1 MNMLS
6 IRLWYTV
13 AALSVMGAAIA
24 MEMEDMLMG
33 QTLDS
38 FLSGLVL
45 HEQLSEEHKLEIVNM
60 ASPPTDATSDGD
72 IDGDSSNAKEHYR
85 DQGFTTAESKELLR
99 DYLYNTV
106 NDGSMEEETA
116 EAIASTLNLG
126 GLYFTE
132 EMVESLALM
141 QGLNGAASADYQ
153 GEGNMHRLG
162 RISPVPLSQWSITN
176 GIWGYATP
184 NGAREYALMCAGPG
198 LSIVDV
204 TDAAKPVRVQFTPM
218 SGGGI
223 WRDVC
228 THVDEASGTTYAYV
242 AAQGGSNPS
251 LFVYNLS
258 YLSDDPNKPNVKDS
272 NPIPLGEG
280 YSNRGQAGFGHT
292 VNCARGLLFLH
303 TAGTTHGCR
312 VYDIK
317 ENPTQPKFLFHTGGT
332 GGCHDS
338 MVQTNVDVE
347 GEAKD
352 LWIISEAYSRTD
364 NIRDITNVNS
374 ETKTVPPLLGRTPS
388 ISGIYAHSSA
398 LYNDRYLFQ
407 TDENNRHDIC
417 VYDIGN
423 LMQGTG
429 SPQLISRFQYSEHNS
444 MNALTHNGFIRGNY
458 YFNAYYQAG
467 LRVFDI
473 SNPYYVH
480 EVGKVETYR
489 DPDGNG
495 QLINVKKT
503 EYKGSWNVY
512 PYLPSGNILV
522 NDMYHGLF
530 IVAASAPYDPP
541 EPPILSA
548 ERDGGGNANL
558 SWNVGIN
565 VRGYSVI
572 RSFDG
577 STYAK
582 IAEHIMGNSFLD
594 NDAQGK
600 SAFYK
605 VIAVNGEGEGT
616 SVPVYSEVTPEPTR
630 APTQVPTPLPT
641 HVPTPLPTP
650 LPTHVPTDLPTHVP
664 TPLPTHVPTTHG
676 ATPEPTH
683 VLTPAPTHLPT
694 PEPTSGGVTSARAGP
709 QTASYNPTF
718 GAPSCSIGSSCD
730 SKSLLDGRHNLGPEP
745 NQPNTLDGCLDGKSG
760 AYHRDESVD
769 AIFIS
774 SDSSDDMMEGSTIT
788 VNAGVFCWGNGSK
801 DFIYFFHAADASN
814 PNWTLMKR
822 VQCASGGNQSL
833 SDIQT
838 KYASYDLPKG
848 ALQAVR
854 VSIRYENGD
863 PNLGPCFSGNYNDTD
878 DVVIQVKEDPSFLGT
893 AVAVEAKKVEDDKKK
908 NKRANAKKQLRKN
921 SSR

>member
-1 MNMLS
+1 
-6 IRLWYTV
+6 
-13 AALSVMGAAIA
+13 

-33 QTLDS
+33 QSLDS

-272 NPIPLGEG
+272 NPIPRGEG

-317 ENPTQPKFLFHTGGT
+317 ENPMKPTFLFSTGGS

-338 MVQTNVDVE
+338 MVQINVDVQ
-347 GEAKD
+347 GETKD
-352 LWIISEAYSRTD
+352 LWIISEAFSRRD

-374 ETKTVPPLLGRTPS
+374 ETKMVPPLLGRTPS
-388 ISGIYAHSSA
+388 ISGIYAHSSD
-398 LYNDRYLFQ
+398 LFKKRFLFQ

-417 VYDIGN
+417 VYDIRN
-423 LMQGTG
+423 LLQGTG
-429 SPQLISRFQYSEHNS
+429 KPQLISRFQYSEHNS
-444 MNALTHNGFIRGNY
+444 MNALTHNGFVQGNY
-458 YFNAYYQAG
+458 YYNAYYQAG

-473 SNPYYVH
+473 SNPYFVY

-489 DPDGNG
+489 DPDGDGNY
-495 QLINVKKT
+495 IKVKKT
-503 EYKGSWNVY
+503 EYKGAWNVFTN
-512 PYLPSGNILV
+512 LPSGNILL
-522 NDMYHGLF
+522 NDMYNGLF
-530 IVAASAPYDPP
+530 IVRASAPYAPP
-541 EPPILSA
+541 ESPVLTA
-548 ERDGGGNANL
+548 ERDSSGNANL
-558 SWNVGIN
+558 SWNVGNN
-565 VRGYSVI
+565 VRGYSI
-572 RSFDG
+572 MRSFDG
-577 STYAK
+577 SGYTT
-582 IAEHIMGNSFLD
+582 IAEYMIANSFLD
-594 NDAQGK
+594 TGAKGK

-630 APTQVPTPLPT
+630 APTQVPTP
-641 HVPTPLPTP
+641 
-650 LPTHVPTDLPTHVP
+650 
-664 TPLPTHVPTTHG
+664 
-676 ATPEPTH
+676 
-683 VLTPAPTHLPT
+683 LPT

-863 PNLGPCFSGNYNDTD
+863 PNLGPCFSGNFNDTD

-893 AVAVEAKKVEDDKKK
+893 AVAVEAKVVEDDKKK